1 MKIFKMLF
9 KKECSHPFWSQP
21 DVNNIQ
27 YCVQCN
33 YGRKV
38 LEDGDCNHKWK
49 YDDVYHASTCILG
62 GNDTNNPRYLTSGDN
77 RLLLSH
83 VGYQRHAFGHRG
95 NFDYQTASLRIGY

>member
-1 MKIFKMLF
+1 MKLFKMLF

-49 YDDVYHASTCILG
+49 HDDFYHVSTCVRCGKRECFHEWMSYREINVDRSDG
-62 GNDTNNPRYLTSGDN
+62 TNEIIYLLKCLRCGELKEKKIGD
-77 RLLLSH
+77 
-83 VGYQRHAFGHRG
+83 
-95 NFDYQTASLRIGY
+95 

>member
-1 MKIFKMLF
+1 MLF

-49 YDDVYHASTCILG
+49 YDDVYHASTCIHCG
-62 GNDTNNPRYLTSGDN
+62 KRECFHDWESFREIKVNRPDGSNGIVYLFKCFRCGELKEKKVGD
-77 RLLLSH
+77 
-83 VGYQRHAFGHRG
+83 
-95 NFDYQTASLRIGY
+95 